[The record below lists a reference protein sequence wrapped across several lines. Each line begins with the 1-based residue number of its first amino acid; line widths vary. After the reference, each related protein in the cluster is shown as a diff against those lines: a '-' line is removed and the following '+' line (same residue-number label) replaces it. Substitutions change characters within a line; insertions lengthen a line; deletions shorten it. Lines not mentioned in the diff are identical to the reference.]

1 MRASIP
7 VMVKVMATAMVAVSL
22 TMAVAAA
29 VAVAVAAAAAAAV
42 AVAVAVT
49 GGVITAWTKILPES
63 LACTKEDTGERGKHK
78 ANRKIRKR
86 RITIKSECE

>member
-1 MRASIP
+1 
-7 VMVKVMATAMVAVSL
+7 MATAMVAVSL

>member
-1 MRASIP
+1 
-7 VMVKVMATAMVAVSL
+7 MATAMVAVSL
-22 TMAVAAA
+22 TVAVAAA

>member
-22 TMAVAAA
+22 TVAVAAA